1 MARCYV
7 RNGVWGWTIQEQLDA
22 LEKAEVL
29 DPERVYKDEL
39 SERQAKYPARVRPEW
54 LEQRQALLRP
64 SSRRQDE
71 IHVATLLAIA
81 VSEADL
87 VAVIAQAGM
96 RRAHIHA
103 IDSGFGLAC
112 DIATAEGIQQAIE
125 DWQRAK
131 ASARTK
137 PGRTAGYIA
146 AAAKKRQETMR
157 KLPPAKPLWRSR
169 KPDRLTEAQIAE
181 RVGLSAKTL
190 HQELGRRPAID
201 RKGKSRGK

>member
-22 LEKAEVL
+22 LEKADVL
-29 DPERVYKDEL
+29 HPERVYKDEL
-39 SERQAKYPARVRPEW
+39 SDRQAKYPARVRPEW
-54 LEQRQALLRP
+54 LRQRQSLLRP
-64 SSRRQDE
+64 STRRQDE
-71 IHVATLLAIA
+71 IYVATLLAMA

-87 VAVIAQAGM
+87 VAVIAQAGA
-96 RRAHIHA
+96 RGAHIHA
-103 IDSGFGLAC
+103 VDSGFGLAC
-112 DIATAEGIQQAIE
+112 DLATPQGIQQAVE

-137 PGRTAGYIA
+137 PGRTAGYLA
-146 AAAKKRQETMR
+146 AAEKKRAETKR

-181 RVGLSAKTL
+181 IVDLSPKTL
-190 HQELGRRPAID
+190 HQELGRRPPID

>member
-7 RNGVWGWTIQEQLDA
+7 RNGVWGWSIQEQLDA

-29 DPERVYKDEL
+29 DGAYLYKDEL
-39 SERQAKYPARVRPEW
+39 SDRQAKYPARVRPEW

-64 SSRRQDE
+64 SGRRSGEE
-71 IHVATLLAIA
+71 IAVATLLALA
-81 VSEADL
+81 PSEADL
-87 VAVIAQAGM
+87 VAVIARAGT

-103 IDSGFGLAC
+103 VDSGFGLAC
-112 DIATAEGIQQAIE
+112 DLAAPQGIQQAIE

-137 PGRTAGYIA
+137 PGRTAGYLA
-146 AAAKKRQETMR
+146 AAEKKRAETKR

-190 HQELGRRPAID
+190 HQELGRRPPID
-201 RKGKSRGK
+201 RKGKSRG